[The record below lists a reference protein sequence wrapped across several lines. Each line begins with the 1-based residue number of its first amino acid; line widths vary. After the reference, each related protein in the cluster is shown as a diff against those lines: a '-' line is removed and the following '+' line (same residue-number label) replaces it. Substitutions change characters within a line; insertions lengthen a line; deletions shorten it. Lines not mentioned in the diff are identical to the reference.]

1 MGEKDDGAAAHR
13 PPVRL
18 HDRRLRLVI
27 DGARRLVQDE
37 HWAVLQ
43 EGPGNGD
50 ALALAARE
58 LDAAPAHWGAIGL
71 REPDDELVAVR
82 RLRRRD
88 QVALACPRP
97 GVSNVLG
104 DAGREEHRVLRYHR
118 ELPAEILKPEVAEV
132 DAVKPDLTLCRVVE
146 PREQAD
152 QRALAGSGRARD
164 SQASAGLDVERD
176 VVQDRTMLA
185 VGEGDVAKRDG
196 AAGPPEELGI
206 RSLLDVRWLVEQGEG
221 PLGTRQM
228 ELEGCG
234 LPADRLQGLIE
245 LVHVSHHHEQLAQGE
260 HPGADVADADEEHGG
275 HSGSSR
281 EPYKEVE
288 AAFQAGE
295 AQPDPHAFS
304 GAADEARPFPRFLA
318 ERPDDTQRAPNLPHN
333 RHVGALQLL
342 RLP

>member
-1 MGEKDDGAAAHR
+1 MELAPRLNGRMALEGCLPFANGGRPGRRGDHGRGVGGIGDDSPVLEDDELRAALQQARAMGDQDDGAAAHQ
-13 PPVRL
+13 PPDRL
-18 HDRRLRLVI
+18 HDRCLRLVI

-58 LDAAPAHWGAIGL
+58 LDAALAHLGVIGL
-71 REPDDELVAVR
+71 REPDDELVGVR

-88 QVALACPRP
+88 QVALAGPRL

-104 DAGREEHRVLRYHR
+104 DAGREEHRVLRYYR

-132 DAVKPDLTLCRVVE
+132 DAVKPDLTLCREIE

-152 QRALAGSGRARD
+152 QRALARAGRARD
-164 SQASAGLDVERD
+164 SQAGARLDVERD
-176 VVQDRTMLA
+176 VVQDRTIPA
-185 VGEGDVAKRDG
+185 IGEGAVPKRDG

-228 ELEGCG
+228 EL
-234 LPADRLQGLIE
+234 
-245 LVHVSHHHEQLAQGE
+245 
-260 HPGADVADADEEHGG
+260 
-275 HSGSSR
+275 
-281 EPYKEVE
+281 
-288 AAFQAGE
+288 
-295 AQPDPHAFS
+295 
-304 GAADEARPFPRFLA
+304 
-318 ERPDDTQRAPNLPHN
+318 
-333 RHVGALQLL
+333 
-342 RLP
+342 